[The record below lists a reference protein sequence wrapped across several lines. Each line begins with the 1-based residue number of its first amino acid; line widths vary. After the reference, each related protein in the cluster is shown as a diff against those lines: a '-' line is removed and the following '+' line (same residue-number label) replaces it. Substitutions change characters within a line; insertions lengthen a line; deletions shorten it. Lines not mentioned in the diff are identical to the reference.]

1 MPRDMSM
8 VVTLFLAITAMVIGY
23 AAFGQGGGVAGMVFF
38 GVLLIGGIVR
48 TLQPQ
53 KTDA

>member
-1 MPRDMSM
+1 MPRDMGM
-8 VVTLFLAITAMVIGY
+8 VVTLFLALAATVIGY

-48 TLQPQ
+48 TLQPR
-53 KTDA
+53 